1 VEVVKTEQPIA
12 IRETR
17 RFSETIAIDHG
28 AKLRE
33 TALQFRLPTREK
45 SEYIV
50 RRESLPKGMKL
61 EVRVRAPA
69 APSLLTYCQ
78 AYLLLNVARCFEETD
93 WAFVFS
99 HKYSFFKANAAQ
111 PGVSETVTIL
121 KAEIVVSWVLQSL

>member
-17 RFSETIAIDHG
+17 RFSETIAIDHR

-33 TALQFRLPTREK
+33 TALQFQLPPREK

-61 EVRVRAPA
+61 EVRVRGTRTCCAVFTYLLPG
-69 APSLLTYCQ
+69 LLTTVRR
-78 AYLLLNVARCFEETD
+78 AVLRGNRLGICF
-93 WAFVFS
+93 FLINIPF
-99 HKYSFFKANAAQ
+99 
-111 PGVSETVTIL
+111 L
-121 KAEIVVSWVLQSL
+121 K